1 VFPFLV
7 GHRYIELFLR
17 SQPDMEDVS
26 GRGWAGSESGGQN
39 FGSGN
44 SGGKKMKRS
53 CFGFAFESCFAMI
66 TLLVSFTVIKQLNEY
81 FC

>member
-1 VFPFLV
+1 MFPFLV

-44 SGGKKMKRS
+44 SGGKKMNEAVS
-53 CFGFAFESCFAMI
+53 G
-66 TLLVSFTVIKQLNEY
+66 LLLNVALI
-81 FC
+81 

>member
-1 VFPFLV
+1 MSAFPFLV

-44 SGGKKMKRS
+44 SGGKKMK
-53 CFGFAFESCFAMI
+53 
-66 TLLVSFTVIKQLNEY
+66 
-81 FC
+81 